1 MKKKKTVSCRR
12 KRERGQ
18 TIILVAIALISLL
31 AMAALAID
39 VVTLYAAR
47 SETQRAADAAA
58 LAAAKAIA
66 DSGFTTLPP
75 NDPSILNGNAQKLA
89 QRMALSAINAMLNP
103 NNNPLIN
110 QVAGMQP
117 GLVGTP
123 ALFFP
128 ATANPFNSNPH
139 ITVTLQLS
147 TLPTFFARI
156 WGNRAATVTASATAE
171 AYNPANVQ
179 KFTPIAPRGVKPW
192 FVANLDPYQP
202 PASQTPFI
210 NTTTG
215 VIEPSVVGETF
226 YLTADCQTVGFG
238 CTLLQPGNPPGFGP
252 NNLFPSYPQVEYV
265 PALVTPSGSNVCPSI
280 SSCPESPNYPTYQY
294 SIQCHDVNPYPCGG
308 DPSTNATWDP
318 TVNPGTLA
326 GPSALGAECLIHAT
340 SSGLGWG
347 QDILQNPGPW
357 PAGPFQIQAGSG
369 NPQYGNFVTTSSS
382 IVTIP
387 IIDNTPA
394 NFQAVSPYGVTVVG
408 FMQAFIN
415 QVQPGGIPNTTAG
428 DIEVTVLNIA
438 GCSATPNG
446 ANPVVGSGTS
456 PIPVR
461 LITPP

>member
-1 MKKKKTVSCRR
+1 MKKKRR
-12 KRERGQ
+12 ARGSKQERGQ
-18 TIILVAIALISLL
+18 TILLVAISLISLL

-58 LAAAKAIA
+58 LAGAKAVA
-66 DSGFTTLPP
+66 DSGVTTLSPTDP
-75 NDPSILNGNAQKLA
+75 NLLDAAGLA
-89 QRMALSAINAMLNP
+89 RSMAASAITAMLTA
-103 NNNPLIN
+103 NNPPIN
-110 QVAGMQP
+110 QVAGQP
-117 GLVGTP
+117 ITSSQTVT
-123 ALFFP
+123 FP
-128 ATANPFNSNPH
+128 STANPPNSNPYV
-139 ITVTLQLS
+139 TVTLQVT